1 MRMHVTAKNIA
12 FLGLLEAV
20 TVILVVLSGIFDF
33 NTLFFLALAS
43 LGIGIAIEENG
54 LRLGIG
60 FYIASVMLS
69 LLLAPNKLYCLTYSG
84 VGLYVVVLE
93 LTRKV
98 IGRYLITPKKQRLL
112 ILIRFLIYNMMFVP
126 LLIWA
131 PKLIYSGT
139 IDWKVYVMLLLGGQ
153 VVWFVYDKFYVAFMV
168 GYWPKLR
175 RQLGIEK

>member
-1 MRMHVTAKNIA
+1 MHVTAKNIA

-43 LGIGIAIEENG
+43 LGIGIAIEESG
-54 LRLGIG
+54 LRLGVG
-60 FYIASVMLS
+60 FYLASVILS
-69 LLLAPNKLYCLTYSG
+69 FILAPNKAYCLTYSG
-84 VGLYVVVLE
+84 IGLYVVVLE
-93 LTRKV
+93 VSRKTLAKYLT
-98 IGRYLITPKKQRLL
+98 TPKKQRLL
-112 ILIRFLIYNMMFVP
+112 ILIRFILYNLMFIP
-126 LLIWA
+126 LLILS

-139 IDWKVYVMLLLGGQ
+139 IDWKVYAMLTLGGQ

-168 GYWPKLR
+168 GYWPKVR